1 MEIADIGGATGV
13 FSYWLAQLGH
23 RVHLLDFTPLH
34 IEQAKE
40 KGKNNL
46 MLASYTC
53 GDARQIKSTP
63 YWIENVYEP
72 IAYFLRMLNYE
83 IEQYVN

>member
-1 MEIADIGGATGV
+1 MTRKPLEFLRCKEIISRYLICDEMEIADIGGATGA

-40 KGKNNL
+40 KGKKI
-46 MLASYTC
+46 T
-53 GDARQIKSTP
+53 
-63 YWIENVYEP
+63 
-72 IAYFLRMLNYE
+72 
-83 IEQYVN
+83 